1 MSKVN
6 SFNWGPEKCCFS
18 SPHPKLSIFL
28 LNISVS
34 NTPPP
39 FFFSSEVGREA
50 WGEGVLKYALSQ
62 QTGQQWDSKVSQPGF
77 DLHFRKMNP

>member
-28 LNISVS
+28 LNISDS
-34 NTPPP
+34 NISPPP
-39 FFFSSEVGREA
+39 FFFQRGGQRGLGGRSFEVCTESTDRPA
-50 WGEGVLKYALSQ
+50 V
-62 QTGQQWDSKVSQPGF
+62 GQ
-77 DLHFRKMNP
+77 

>member
-28 LNISVS
+28 LEYFSFKY
-34 NTPPP
+34 PP
-39 FFFSSEVGREA
+39 FFSSEVGRGA